1 MMLFLFHFRHILYV
15 LDHCFVGTETEKV
28 CTGPYF
34 KSKFLSIKGCSRISY
49 CHEISCSLKHL
60 CLVFCFQ
67 WIIAMRNE
75 ALYGDDGLSE
85 LVKWFCEFLQSSW
98 QHPCLSNRC
107 HCKKDPHMRL
117 CQNCRTC
124 NALDSALKKGYLN
137 WNDLNTHTR
146 HLKNRKTSG
155 LHLSGTPGN
164 NCDYE
169 GELAFGHAHPV
180 KYNIFK
186 FRAETNGE

>member
-1 MMLFLFHFRHILYV
+1 MLFLFHFRHILYV

-67 WIIAMRNE
+67 WIIGMRNK
-75 ALYGDDGLSE
+75 AQYGDDGLSE

-98 QHPCLSNRC
+98 RHPCPKGCLC
-107 HCKKDPHMRL
+107 EKRL
-117 CQNCRTC
+117 CQNCDPC
-124 NALDSALKKGYLN
+124 DALDEASMKGYLQ
-137 WNDLNTHTR
+137 WHDLNEHR
-146 HLKNRKTSG
+146 IHLK
-155 LHLSGTPGN
+155 TPGLDLLEQPGKMN
-164 NCDYE
+164 SYG

-186 FRAETNGE
+186 FGDGTNGE